1 VSDSDDWI
9 VPGKNRRLV
18 KPRGADRRV
27 KFGKARREIFL
38 GHLAATC
45 NVTASAAA
53 AGISFSAV
61 YRCRMRDPEFREAW
75 EQALEQGY
83 ARLEAA
89 LLLRATGGGGGI
101 SSDRD
106 GETPVAGA
114 DAPDQVDW
122 AKGMELLRHHA
133 RDQDRSP
140 LGLGATARR
149 APFDVVAAK
158 LVKRLKAL
166 GVKPE
171 EGEKGAEDGGQPP
184 PLTPPLEREG
194 DFRLARRG

>member
-1 VSDSDDWI
+1 MSDPQDWI

-18 KPRGADRRV
+18 KPRGQDRRV

-89 LLLRATGGGGGI
+89 LLLRATGGGGGGVDLDLDAEAPI
-101 SSDRD
+101 
-106 GETPVAGA
+106 AGA

-133 RDQDRSP
+133 RGQDRSAP
-140 LGLGATARR
+140 GFGATARR

-171 EGEKGAEDGGQPP
+171 EETGAADGDSPHP
-184 PLTPPLEREG
+184 KPLP
-194 DFRLARRG
+194 